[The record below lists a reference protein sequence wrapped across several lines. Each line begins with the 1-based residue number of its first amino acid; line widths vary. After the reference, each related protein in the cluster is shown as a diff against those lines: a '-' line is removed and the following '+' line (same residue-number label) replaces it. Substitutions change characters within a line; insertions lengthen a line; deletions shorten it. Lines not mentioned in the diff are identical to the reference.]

1 MTLAVK
7 SSSSPDVAH
16 IASVIVSQPDIA
28 PLVAPLSVSMH
39 GGGGDAGG
47 GSGGGEGGE
56 GNGHEQTQ
64 LGKELLHPGE
74 EVGFALVLKYDPE

>member
-1 MTLAVK
+1 
-7 SSSSPDVAH
+7 
-16 IASVIVSQPDIA
+16 
-28 PLVAPLSVSMH
+28 MH